1 MKKVEA
7 VNKRNEKEFVLTF
20 LEDGKVLSLDIASG
34 KEKEISMKTVKR
46 WFVVG
51 KEVENDEMTIFDQV
65 EAPVVEE
72 IKAPVV
78 EEIKAPVVEEAE
90 IEVATADVKKEYVYE
105 YLYRGFSLGCQPN
118 GFISHDDSFGRFGS
132 VTYDRQLTAAEI
144 ESYELKEIQEQPEIQ
159 VIPSKPESKERK
171 HSRTAIK
178 KDGTQREDKF
188 RPKLTEEKAYEILV
202 AFHTGS
208 KKSHIAKDFEVS
220 FRTVTCIIEGL
231 MWKDVYSKFHN
242 QLKGAI

>member
-51 KEVENDEMTIFDQV
+51 KEIENDEITIFDQV
-65 EAPVVEE
+65 EVET
-72 IKAPVV
+72 
-78 EEIKAPVVEEAE
+78 PVVEEAE
-90 IEVATADVKKEYVYE
+90 IEVATAEVKKEYVYE

-188 RPKLTEEKAYEILV
+188 RPKLTAEKAYEILV

-220 FRTVTCIIEGL
+220 FRTVTCIVEGL
-231 MWKDVYSKFHN
+231 MWKDVYAKFHN